1 MRTGVSI
8 PAAPGGRST
17 WTRTRWRPIDRC
29 KARWAKSWR
38 RKSLQAEDGTFSFRL
53 TAEER
58 CPFLRQDHLCELI
71 CELGPE
77 RLCQVCADHP
87 RYRNFYTDR
96 VEIGLGLCCEEAA
109 RQQLT
114 REAPFRLVVLADDG
128 GGEAL
133 SPEEAALLRDREA
146 LLDITRDRTRPL
158 NARVRELMQL
168 AGMEAA
174 PDMRAWASFF
184 LKLERLDPAWTALL
198 EELAQTPCAPLLPE
212 SLSLPGEQLLCC
224 LLYRHLPAALEDG
237 CIQPRLVFVLRCW
250 LLIAALTN
258 AHRAASL
265 PAFLSLVRLFL
276 LRDRILAGKHR
287 GSYVGD
293 VGKLRGR
300 GCFSKRS
307 TSPPDPLSPKSSWR
321 LAGYGSSEL
330 VPPERVCLSN
340 KLGCGHGG

>member
-1 MRTGVSI
+1 MKLI
-8 PAAPGGRST
+8 APEGYDSFT
-17 WTRTRWRPIDRC
+17 CIADRC
-29 KARWAKSWR
+29 QHTCCAGWEIDVDEDALAAYRQVQGPLGEKLAQEIV
-38 RKSLQAEDGTFSFRL
+38 QAEDGTFSFRL

-146 LLDITRDRTRPL
+146 LLNIARDRTHPL

-265 PAFLSLVRLFL
+265 PAFLSLVRLF
-276 LRDRILAGKHR
+276 
-287 GSYVGD
+287 
-293 VGKLRGR
+293 
-300 GCFSKRS
+300 
-307 TSPPDPLSPKSSWR
+307 
-321 LAGYGSSEL
+321 SSEIEYSL
-330 VPPERVCLSN
+330 ENIEEVTWRAPGERL
-340 KLGCGHGG
+340 LL

>member
-1 MRTGVSI
+1 MLRI
-8 PAAPGGRST
+8 CAAPAFR
-17 WTRTRWRPIDRC
+17 RTADCGILCMEVAAVKLIAPEGYDSFTCIADRC
-29 KARWAKSWR
+29 QHTCCAGWEIDVDEDALAAYRQVQGPLGKKLAQEIV
-38 RKSLQAEDGTFSFRL
+38 QAEDGTFSFRL

-96 VEIGLGLCCEEAA
+96 VEIGLGLCCEEAT

-146 LLDITRDRTRPL
+146 LLNIARDRTRPL

-198 EELAQTPCAPLLPE
+198 EELVQTPCAPLLPE

-265 PAFLSLVRLFL
+265 PAFLSLVRLF
-276 LRDRILAGKHR
+276 
-287 GSYVGD
+287 
-293 VGKLRGR
+293 
-300 GCFSKRS
+300 
-307 TSPPDPLSPKSSWR
+307 
-321 LAGYGSSEL
+321 SSEIEYSQENIEE
-330 VPPERVCLSN
+330 VTWRAPGERL
-340 KLGCGHGG
+340 LL